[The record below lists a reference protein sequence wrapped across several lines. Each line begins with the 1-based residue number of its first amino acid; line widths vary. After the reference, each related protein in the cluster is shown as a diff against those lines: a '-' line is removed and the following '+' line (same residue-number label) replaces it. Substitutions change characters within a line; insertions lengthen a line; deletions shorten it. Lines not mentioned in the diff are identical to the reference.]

1 MTTIP
6 ATLMPARIRRTS
18 AVLTAAGAL
27 VAVGIAALFL
37 ALAGPT
43 RSSHTAIRHPAPTY
57 YPLIH
62 YRGTGAPPATTHG
75 SVGWVPLRNLG
86 LAGVI
91 AARSRILDDRDAHDF
106 AIDRANDA
114 PGESREKAL
123 AANNGNV

>member
-6 ATLMPARIRRTS
+6 ATLMPTRIRRTS

-62 YRGTGAPPATTHG
+62 YRGTGAPPATATG
-75 SVGWVPLRNLG
+75 ARATTPTDWQLIQYRGRGAPRATATGARATAPTLVNPRKSYGAVP
-86 LAGVI
+86 
-91 AARSRILDDRDAHDF
+91 
-106 AIDRANDA
+106 
-114 PGESREKAL
+114 
-123 AANNGNV
+123 